1 VIVTWPREEL
11 TQAREPSWGVGI
23 GFEMLF
29 GTDDFLAR
37 PVTF

>member
-1 VIVTWPREEL
+1 MVKDLPQQERRVSP
-11 TQAREPSWGVGI
+11 GVGV

-29 GTDDFLAR
+29 GTDEFLAR